1 MFGTTY
7 AVLGSLALATLA
19 AALPL
24 EPRNPQAQPPAN
36 GTPGVNIPGINIPGI
51 NIPGQNGQGGFN
63 LGPGGFTFGNPENGG
78 GGVTWGSDG
87 LKITP
92 GNGNPGISVG
102 GGQPAQPA
110 PKPPRRV
117 LDEQDLSVE
126 EED

>member
-36 GTPGVNIPGINIPGI
+36 GTPGVNIPGI

>member
-7 AVLGSLALATLA
+7 ALLGSLALATLA

-36 GTPGVNIPGINIPGI
+36 GTPGVNIPGI